1 MHSNNTWI
9 DILSSHLSH
18 VDVCRPS
25 VVQTLDIKPVCVFV
39 PLCVWT
45 LQLPPLTWRGAS
57 HRSAATIGLSEG
69 IINLIN

>member
-39 PLCVWT
+39 PVCVNPAVT
-45 LQLPPLTWRGAS
+45 PPHLERSLPPLCSNYWTVVGN
-57 HRSAATIGLSEG
+57 H
-69 IINLIN
+69 